1 MRFTKLLKPQGGQ
14 RGTALVIALLLL
26 TALSLIGVYSV
37 FTSSVETRI
46 AGNERVLEVAFYA
59 ADGGVDYGRQMV
71 ELVIKNPNP
80 TFPSGSNV
88 HDQTALEEEI
98 RGFQDHDPDPS
109 LGPRIGNCATTIQVG
124 RLKAETLSGGS
135 AEFGSGE
142 ELTKAVYYLVAAGA
156 NSPGDAQSAVQ
167 ITYRRVIE

>member
-1 MRFTKLLKPQGGQ
+1 MFRTLSTSWRGQ
-14 RGTALVIALLLL
+14 HGTALVISLLLL

-37 FTSSVETRI
+37 FTSTVETRI

-71 ELVIKNPNP
+71 ELVLGSP
-80 TFPSGSNV
+80 TPSFPSGATVSN
-88 HDQTALEEEI
+88 QTAFEEEV

-109 LGPRIGNCATTIQVG
+109 VGPMIGNCSTTIQVG
-124 RLKAETLSGGS
+124 RTKAENLSGGS

-142 ELTKAVYYLVAAGA
+142 GLTKAVYYLVDAGA
-156 NSPGDAQSAVQ
+156 NSAGNTQSAVE